1 MGFGIKKEAGSNSV
15 PSQIV
20 NFDKLTPTTAGV
32 VFTPNTPAT
41 LDTLYLSSVNA
52 STWIWNGTAY
62 VTYSA
67 PATATTEW
75 YLLGTTIDAGSNKTA
90 PISRNNS
97 IYTQGYDSYFNGVKI
112 GLGLGNIATNT
123 SVGNN
128 AGASNTTGDANSFFG
143 YESGYSNTIGRANTS
158 IGYKLFFFNTTGS
171 YNTAIGANTLYYNT
185 IGVCNTAIGV
195 SAGIT
200 NTTGNYNVFLG
211 LNSGYNNTTASFNT
225 FIGSYSGTNNTTAQ
239 YNTFVGYASGTSN
252 TIGSS
257 NSFFGNDSG
266 YSNTSGVIN
275 TFVGDKSGYYN
286 TIGNASTYVGSNAGF
301 NNTTGSNNTFIG
313 TNSGMY
319 LADGV
324 TPMTIAVNSSFLG
337 TNTKSFANN
346 QTNEI
351 AIGFSAIGKGTN
363 TVNIGNTSITNTYLN
378 GAVTFNNAFTFPT
391 TDGTANYFL
400 KTNGSG
406 TVTWGVAGLSYFAEA
421 QATTGVN
428 ATVYA
433 NSLSAVSTTASA
445 DFIII
450 PKGNGSIINRVPDGT
465 ATGGNKRGIKC
476 LDLQTSITSAARV
489 AGGTGNT
496 ILSGIDN
503 YITSPATYSVI
514 TGGTNNAIT
523 NGTSSLIV
531 GDSCNITGSYSLAV
545 GGCNVSGSAS
555 ASIGLS
561 AVSGGYSLAVGGY
574 GTVSGT
580 FCFATGRNYLIDGF
594 YSAGFGLGAKNYGHS
609 SRIVNGT
616 FSASAGATQNQ
627 GSWFQLAADT
637 SNATATLLYA
647 YNGLNTSSIDLQ
659 NNNLMRIKGMIIG
672 KQVSSV
678 NSAIFDIDVTVVR
691 GATAGTVAILGTP
704 SISLVVNTGGFGTPT
719 ITTSSSGIDFKVIG
733 LLATTIKW
741 SCRLDTVEVIA

>member
-1 MGFGIKKEAGSNSV
+1 MGFGIKKEAGSNTT
-15 PSQIV
+15 PSEIV

-41 LDTLYLSSVNA
+41 LDVLYLSSVDA

-62 VTYSA
+62 VTYSNT
-67 PATATTEW
+67 TASTEW

-90 PISRNNS
+90 PISREDGIYAKNS
-97 IYTQGYDSYFNGVKI
+97 DSYFNGVRV
-112 GLGLGNIATNT
+112 GRGNGNIATNT

-143 YESGYSNTIGRANTS
+143 YESGYSNTTGRANTS
-158 IGYKLFFFNTTGS
+158 IGYKLLFLNTTGD
-171 YNTAIGANTLYYNT
+171 YNTVIGANALYYNT
-185 IGVCNTAIGV
+185 IGNYNTAIGV
-195 SAGIT
+195 SAGLT
-200 NTTGNYNVFLG
+200 NTTGNYNTFSG
-211 LNSGYNNTTASFNT
+211 LNSGYYNTTASFNT
-225 FIGSYSGTNNTTAQ
+225 FTGSYSGYNNTTAQ
-239 YNTFVGYASGTSN
+239 YNTFIGYAAGTSN
-252 TIGSS
+252 TVGSS
-257 NSFFGNDSG
+257 NSFIGNDSG
-266 YSNTSGVIN
+266 YSNISGVIN
-275 TFVGDKSGYYN
+275 TFVGEKSGYYN
-286 TIGNASTYVGSNAGF
+286 TIGNANTYIGSNAGF
-301 NNTTGSNNTFIG
+301 SNTTGDNNTFFG
-313 TNSGMY
+313 TNSGKY
-319 LADGV
+319 LADGT
-324 TPMTIAVNSSFLG
+324 TPMTIANNSLFLG

-351 AIGFSAIGKGTN
+351 AIGFSTIGKGSN

-406 TVTWGVAGLSYFAEA
+406 TVTWGVAGLSFFSEA

-433 NSLSAVSTTASA
+433 NSLTAVSTTVSA
-445 DFIII
+445 DFVIQA
-450 PKGNGSIINRVPDGT
+450 KGNGSIINRVPDGT

-476 LDLQTSITSAARV
+476 LDLQTTITSAARI

-503 YITSPATYSVI
+503 YITSPTTYSVI

-523 NGTSSLIV
+523 GGTSSLVV
-531 GDSCNITGSYSLAV
+531 GDSCNMTGSYSLAV
-545 GGCNVSGSAS
+545 GGCNVSGNAS
-555 ASIGLS
+555 ASIGGS
-561 AVSGGYSLAVGGY
+561 AVSGGNSLAVGGF

-580 FCFATGRNYLIDGF
+580 QCFATGRNYLIDGF
-594 YSAGFGLGAKNYGHS
+594 YSAGFGIGAKNYGHS
-609 SRIVNGT
+609 TRIVNAT
-616 FSASAGATQNQ
+616 FTSTAGSLLHQS
-627 GSWFQLAADT
+627 SWFQLAAQT
-637 SNATATLLYA
+637 TNATATLLYS
-647 YNGLNTSSIDLQ
+647 YNGTNTSSIDLQ

-678 NSAIFDIDVTVVR
+678 NSGVWDIDITVVR
-691 GATAGTVAILGTP
+691 GATSGTVAILGTP

-733 LLATTIKW
+733 LLATDIRW
-741 SCRLDTVEVIA
+741 SARLDSVEVIA